1 MPKNAL
7 AGWLSRQHR
16 IVLAWIVVP
25 SVVFGSIA
33 LVLAFWPI
41 STQVAMQVQAQSVQ
55 FSPAADTTGVL
66 WEGSLKFAALDIQGL
81 QKLSVPGDWP
91 LTENG
96 QPTNT
101 ISNMR
106 DWLGAESP
114 LAELHITTA
123 GWLSEVKLAPETELR
138 LEAIGNRQFTLR
150 WLDKPQ
156 TLLIVPIGQSQIQ
169 GHHLHRTALDK
180 PRLDDLNLQ
189 LNSPPSQP
197 FELGVKAGGTL
208 TVRAETVLLLPHAL
222 PVGQLAFKEQTRD
235 GAAVCSLRGELK
247 LRYPD
252 FPERKEL
259 TLPAPSNC
267 EIQSDRDN
275 PLQLSG
281 LHLNEKGDG
290 WMLTITGSAAELKL
304 GRDDYRINALEAL
317 WANDLAKI
325 IFAIVV
331 WVASLALGAYKLH
344 KEESKS

>member
-1 MPKNAL
+1 
-7 AGWLSRQHR
+7 
-16 IVLAWIVVP
+16 
-25 SVVFGSIA
+25 
-33 LVLAFWPI
+33 
-41 STQVAMQVQAQSVQ
+41 MQVQAQSVQ
-55 FSPAADTTGVL
+55 FSPAADATGVL
-66 WEGSLKFAALDIQGL
+66 WDGSLKFAGLDIQGL

-91 LTENG
+91 LSENS
-96 QPTNT
+96 QPVSATNE
-101 ISNMR
+101 MR
-106 DWLGAESP
+106 EWLGAETP

-150 WLDKPQ
+150 WLDTPQ

-169 GHHLHRTALDK
+169 GHHLHRTTLAN
-180 PRLDDLNLQ
+180 PRLDDLDLQ

-197 FELGVKAGGTL
+197 FELGVKAGVTL

-222 PVGQLAFKEQTRD
+222 PVGQLAFNEQTRD
-235 GAAVCSLRGELK
+235 GAAVCSVRGELK

-267 EIQSDRDN
+267 EIHSDPDN
-275 PLQLSG
+275 LLQLSG

-304 GRDDYRINALEAL
+304 DRDDYRINALEAL

-325 IFAIVV
+325 LYAVV
-331 WVASLALGAYKLH
+331 VGVASLALGAYKLQ
-344 KEESKS
+344 KEENKS